1 MGSLLAKVMVFW
13 PLAVFAMPVLLAIG
27 LLWLRTK
34 FPDIVTFNKA
44 VGDIATLKTKVE
56 IFEVE
61 LKELRNDI
69 ESEPTRAQV
78 LAQLSDA
85 IARLSRVEG
94 GIEGVNRQLAAQSQ
108 WIQALALPPEGRR

>member
-1 MGSLLAKVMVFW
+1 MGSTLAKFMVYW
-13 PLAVFAMPVLLAIG
+13 PLAVFALPILLAVG

-34 FPDIVTFNKA
+34 FPELAAFNQA
-44 VGDIATLKTKVE
+44 VKDIADLKSKLG

-78 LAQLSDA
+78 LAQLADA

-94 GIEGVNRQLAAQSQ
+94 GIEGVNRQLQAQSQ
-108 WIQALALPPEGRR
+108 WIQALALPEGRR

>member
-1 MGSLLAKVMVFW
+1 MDFLAKVMVFW

-34 FPDIVTFNKA
+34 FPELTAFNKA
-44 VGDIATLKTKVE
+44 VGDIAELRSKVG

-78 LAQLSDA
+78 LAQLADA

-94 GIEGVNRQLAAQSQ
+94 GIEGVNRQLQAQGQ
-108 WIQALALPPEGRR
+108 WIQALALPDSRR

>member
-1 MGSLLAKVMVFW
+1 MSSVLAKIMVFW

-34 FPDIVTFNKA
+34 FPDLVAFNKA
-44 VGDIATLKTKVE
+44 VGDLANLKGKVDILE
-56 IFEVE
+56 SE
-61 LKELRNDI
+61 LKEVRKDI

-78 LAQLSDA
+78 LAQLADA

-94 GIEGVNRQLAAQSQ
+94 GIEGVNRQLQTQ
-108 WIQALALPPEGRR
+108 GTWIQALALPEARR

>member
-1 MGSLLAKVMVFW
+1 MGDFLTKLMVFW
-13 PLAVFAMPVLLAIG
+13 PLAVFAMPVLLAVG

-34 FPDIVTFNKA
+34 FPELAAFNKA
-44 VGDIATLKTKVE
+44 VNDIGELKSKVG

-69 ESEPTRAQV
+69 ESEPTRAQ
-78 LAQLSDA
+78 LNAQLSDA

-94 GIEGVNRQLAAQSQ
+94 GIEGVGRQIHTQSQ
-108 WIQALALPPEGRR
+108 WIQALALPQGGR

>member
-34 FPDIVTFNKA
+34 FPELSAFNKA
-44 VGDIATLKTKVE
+44 VGEIADLKS
-56 IFEVE
+56 EVGLLKAE
-61 LKELRNDI
+61 LKEVRNDI

-78 LAQLSDA
+78 IAQLGDA

-94 GIEGVNRQLAAQSQ
+94 GIEGVNRQLASQSQ
-108 WIQALALPPEGRR
+108 WIQALAMPPGGAR

>member
-13 PLAVFAMPVLLAIG
+13 PLAVFAMPVLLAVG

-34 FPDIVTFNKA
+34 FPELTAFNKA
-44 VGDIATLKTKVE
+44 VGDIGKLQTKVGLL
-56 IFEVE
+56 EVE
-61 LKELRNDI
+61 LRELRNDI

-78 LAQLSDA
+78 LAQLADA

-94 GIEGVNRQLAAQSQ
+94 GIEGVNRQLQAQSQ
-108 WIQALALPPEGRR
+108 WIQALALPEGRR